1 MSFLLGERIY
11 VGNSIESAQT
21 TGTVNYKQNGTLEI
35 INIEGTMLKAGDLI
49 IGEDSGYSFT
59 INNFN
64 TDNRVGNGV
73 NWDMDNTGTGAFI
86 TTDAGGLIAIDQFF
100 NGTSSAIYQQTHVVV
115 QE

>member
-1 MSFLLGERIY
+1 MSFLLGERVF

-21 TGTVNYKQNGTLEI
+21 TGVANYKENGTLEI
-35 INIEGTMLKAGDLI
+35 IAIEGTMLKAGDLI

-73 NWDMDNTGTGAFI
+73 NWDMDNTGRGAFI
-86 TTDAGGLIAIDQFF
+86 TTDAGGLIAVDQFF
-100 NGTSSAIYQQTHVVV
+100 SGASSAIYQQTYMVV